1 MMKLDLSRK
10 VYFFA
15 DLHADRQ
22 AFETSVS
29 HCEDPT
35 ALYIIGGD
43 CLDKGPSNLDLL
55 DAIYELSQRA
65 DVKILAGNH
74 DLRMLMVLQNWYD
87 RENKNGKFA
96 KIFTPKR
103 FLKRIDPFLDEC
115 GGINKARQ
123 MFLEP
128 EGKYSWF
135 FDNMEPFYRDGEF
148 LFVHAG
154 VGDEFIREISPMIT
168 CTEANPFPII
178 MRHRNQLPF
187 NDALHDFYYGPLG
200 TCIRTKYR
208 EDTQVYEFTESGAS
222 LLEDLG
228 INFVVHGHDNQ
239 LDGHKLNM
247 RHGILHFC
255 CDCTVDSGT
264 RKAEGLTSP
273 GYAVA
278 SFEPYGGRIEMHS
291 AEGSSTYNP
300 LFAEWAV
307 EKRS

>member
-1 MMKLDLSRK
+1 MMKLNLSRK
-10 VYFFA
+10 IYFLT
-15 DLHADRQ
+15 DLHADRN
-22 AFETSVS
+22 AFEDSLA

-43 CLDKGPSNLDLL
+43 CLDKGPSNLELL
-55 DAIYELSQRA
+55 DAIHEASQRL
-65 DVKILAGNH
+65 DIKILAGNH
-74 DLRMLMVLQNWYD
+74 DLRMLMVLQNWST
-87 RENKNGKFA
+87 REDKSSRFA
-96 KIFTPKR
+96 KVYTPSR
-103 FLKRIDPFLDEC
+103 FLKRITPFLNEC
-115 GGINKARQ
+115 GDINKARE

-128 EGKYSWF
+128 GGKYSWF
-135 FDNMEPFYRDGEF
+135 FDNMSAFHKDGEF

-154 VGDEFIREISPMIT
+154 VGDDFIQELSLMINSREKD
-168 CTEANPFPII
+168 PFPIL
-178 MRHRNQLPF
+178 MNLRHRTPF
-187 NDALHDFYYGPLG
+187 NIALHNFYYGPLG

-208 EDTQVYEFTESGAS
+208 EDTDIYNFTESGAAM
-222 LLEDLG
+222 LKDLG

-239 LDGHKLNM
+239 LNGHKLNM

-264 RKAEGLTSP
+264 RKAAGLTSP